1 MGFMKKTAKKII
13 DFKKQG
19 KKITALTAYDYSTA
33 KYFDKAGV
41 DIILVGDSL
50 AQVALG
56 YGSTTQVSTDEMLVF
71 TKAVARGVESALVVA
86 DMPFMSYH
94 ISIEEGIKNAGRF
107 IQNGAQAVKIE
118 GASPYI
124 IQLVSRLTQ
133 NGIPVMGH
141 LGFTPQYINTIGGYF
156 VSGKDTQAT
165 LEILQMAQ
173 ALEKAGAFS
182 VVLEMV
188 PAESSKFITERLNI
202 PTIGIG
208 GGRYCDGQILVSDD
222 ILGKYDNF
230 CPKFARQYSSLK
242 DIIYNVARAYC
253 NDVEKGNFP
262 SISESFTLDNE
273 EAQKLENYTQ
283 N

>member
-1 MGFMKKTAKKII
+1 MKKTAKKII
-13 DFKKQG
+13 SFKKKG

-56 YGSTTQVSTDEMLVF
+56 YGSTTQVSTEEMLIF
-71 TKAVARGVESALVVA
+71 TKAVSRGVEEALVVA
-86 DMPFMSYH
+86 DMPFLSYH
-94 ISIEEGIKNAGRF
+94 ISIEEAVKNAGLF
-107 IQNGAQAVKIE
+107 IQSGAQAVKIE

-124 IQLVSRLTQ
+124 LQVVERLTQ

-141 LGFTPQYINTIGGYF
+141 LGFTPQYINTIGGHY
-156 VSGKDTQAT
+156 VSGRDTQTT
-165 LEILQMAQ
+165 LEILRLAQ
-173 ALEKAGAFS
+173 SLEKAGAFS

-188 PAESSKFITERLNI
+188 PAESSNFITQRLNI

-208 GGRYCDGQILVSDD
+208 GGKFCDGQILVSDD
-222 ILGKYDNF
+222 ILGKYENF

-242 DIIYNVARAYC
+242 DIIFNVARAYC

-262 SISESFTLDNE
+262 SISESFTLDSE
-273 EAQKLENYTQ
+273 EAQKLESYTQ